1 MEAGL
6 PMAGA
11 DSKSLEGSVETGDR
25 VVVGE
30 GLSTVGATGE
40 GLALEGQGA
49 AWVKPEA
56 MLSQLI
62 RLELQVSHGCAV
74 REEPRAN
81 KASSGS
87 ESRLQNED

>member
-11 DSKSLEGSVETGDR
+11 DSKSLEGSVETGER
-25 VVVGE
+25 VVGE
-30 GLSTVGATGE
+30 GLSTDGDTGE

-49 AWVKPEA
+49 AWVKPGA

-62 RLELQVSHGCAV
+62 WPELQVSHGCAV
-74 REEPRAN
+74 KEEPRAN
-81 KASSGS
+81 NAGGGS
-87 ESRLQNED
+87 ESRLRNED